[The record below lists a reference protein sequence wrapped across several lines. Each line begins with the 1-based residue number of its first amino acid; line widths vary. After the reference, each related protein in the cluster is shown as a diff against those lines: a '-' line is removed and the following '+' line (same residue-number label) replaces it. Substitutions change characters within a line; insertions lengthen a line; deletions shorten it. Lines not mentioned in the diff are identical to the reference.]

1 MKSQSY
7 VLSVTTARG
16 TNRKQC
22 RSIFRFR
29 KMLKEL
35 TWSSQ
40 VKRVYVR
47 VSYGAQKDKSGITN
61 TITNFGTYENEHDF
75 KKAVSAF
82 LEH

>member
-1 MKSQSY
+1 
-7 VLSVTTARG
+7 
-16 TNRKQC
+16 
-22 RSIFRFR
+22 
-29 KMLKEL
+29 MLKEL